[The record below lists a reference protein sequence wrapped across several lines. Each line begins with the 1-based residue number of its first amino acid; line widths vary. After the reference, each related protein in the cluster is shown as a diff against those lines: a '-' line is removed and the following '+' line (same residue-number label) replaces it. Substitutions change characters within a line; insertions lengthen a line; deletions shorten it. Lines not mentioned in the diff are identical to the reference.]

1 MKPSGVPEHPMITGP
16 ARAWLIAVVVIVAIV
31 LPQLTDDDYYLH
43 VMVLMEAGIIM
54 ASSFRLMFLTGSL
67 SIAHASFAAIGSYAS
82 ALLVMRAGLPFWV
95 SLPLAGLIGALVAVI
110 LGYPALR
117 TKGIYFAIVTLGI
130 VEITNTALKHFG
142 VSYTGGSMGLTGVP
156 RPSAIS
162 LPGIALIDFSSK
174 VHYYYLALVLVLV
187 SIAFLYWLERSR
199 FGATIH
205 AICDADPLA
214 ASVGVNVTAYMLA
227 TFAISA
233 FFASLTGAFMVH
245 YVRIISP
252 FDYTFAYSTKIITYA
267 VIGGI
272 NSFSGPIVGAV
283 FLTAMTEALRGVGAY
298 YDVMGMSIILVLVLL
313 FLPGGLVDIPRRVLA
328 WRRARKDGTP
338 ASDPVGDDAMR
349 RMKQSLRKP

>member
-1 MKPSGVPEHPMITGP
+1 MKPTGVPEHPMITGP
-16 ARAWLIAVVVIVAIV
+16 ARNWLVAGLVAIAVV

-82 ALLVMRAGLPFWV
+82 AIMVMRMGLPFWV
-95 SLPLAGLIGALVAVI
+95 SLPLAGLVGAFIAVI

-130 VEITNTALKHFG
+130 VEITNTTLKHFG
-142 VSYTGGSMGLTGVP
+142 VEYTGGSMGLTGVP
-156 RPSAIS
+156 RPGAIAI
-162 LPGIALIDFSSK
+162 PGMAIIDFSSK
-174 VHYYYLALVLVLV
+174 VHYYYLALVLVLLTL
-187 SIAFLYWLERSR
+187 AALYWLERSR
-199 FGATIH
+199 FGATVH

-227 TFAISA
+227 TFAITA
-233 FFASLTGAFMVH
+233 FFASVTGAFMVH

-298 YDVMGMSIILVLVLL
+298 YDVMGMSIVLILVLL
-313 FLPGGLVDIPRRVLA
+313 FLPGGLVDIPRRLLA
-328 WRRARKDGTP
+328 WRRARLAGVP
-338 ASDPVGDDAMR
+338 AGDPVGEDAIR
-349 RMKQSLRKP
+349 RLKHSLRKP

>member
-16 ARAWLIAVVVIVAIV
+16 ARTWLLVLLIGLAIA

-43 VMVLMEAGIIM
+43 VMILMEAGIIM

-82 ALLVMRAGLPFWV
+82 ALMVMRLGLPFWA
-95 SLPLAGLIGALVAVI
+95 SLPLAGLIGALVAVV

-142 VSYTGGSMGLTGVP
+142 VEYTGGSMGLTGVP
-156 RPSAIS
+156 RPGAIAI
-162 LPGIALIDFSSK
+162 PGIALIDFSSK
-174 VHYYYLALVLVLV
+174 VHYYYLALALLLV
-187 SIAFLYWLERSR
+187 SIAILYWLERSR
-199 FGATIH
+199 FGATVH

-214 ASVGVNVTAYMLA
+214 SSVGINVTAYMLA
-227 TFAISA
+227 TFAITA
-233 FFASLTGAFMVH
+233 FFASITGAFMVH

-272 NSFSGPIVGAV
+272 NSFSGPVVGAV

-298 YDVMGMSIILVLVLL
+298 YDVMGMSIVLVLVLL
-313 FLPGGLVDIPRRVLA
+313 FLPGGLVDIPRRVIA
-328 WRRARKDGTP
+328 WRRARAYGGSST
-338 ASDPVGDDAMR
+338 DPVGEDAMR
-349 RMKQSLRKP
+349 RIRHSLRKP